1 MRGSEHLTANY
12 TSLHYMYEFYFASQ
26 GPSIAGN
33 AKLVVDPFES
43 YGNQL
48 MAINDPRG
56 SRRSSNCE
64 FIEYDYKGWP
74 HVCVVALGT
83 VEPGAEL
90 LLEYGTS
97 TYWKDMEMISYS
109 IAKPLKQ
116 ACERK
121 AAECAPF
128 AEAIRH
134 CKEELKERREKEA
147 LLQAE
152 VEQLRAENARLR
164 ASPAL
169 SQLE

>member
-1 MRGSEHLTANY
+1 MLTVLLAQPAAPPWQLHLGRRY
-12 TSLHYMYEFYFASQ
+12 T
-26 GPSIAGN
+26 GP
-33 AKLVVDPFES
+33 PRHES
-43 YGNQL
+43 
-48 MAINDPRG
+48 A
-56 SRRSSNCE
+56 
-64 FIEYDYKGWP
+64 
-74 HVCVVALGT
+74 AT
-83 VEPGAEL
+83 EPGAEL
-90 LLEYGTS
+90 LLEYGSS